1 MTEKLVRGGVGL
13 LNPRWDWKEL
23 GERAAER
30 LLEAEDER
38 AVEECWS
45 SRSAYVAL
53 VLKKMREERTR

>member
-1 MTEKLVRGGVGL
+1 M
-13 LNPRWDWKEL
+13 